1 MRPMYPWLLGLL
13 LLVPLMTWLRYRRSS
28 HSSAGY
34 SEGDMLARMPA
45 TWSVALHRLLPVLY
59 ILGLCAL
66 ILAIAR
72 PRRGLEESR
81 SETDVVDIVLVVDVS
96 GSMQAMDFATTTK
109 LDNRLDAAKE
119 VIREF
124 IQTRPGDR
132 LGLIGFAALPY
143 TLAPL
148 TLDHAWLEEQVDR
161 LEIGMVDDGT
171 GIGVAL
177 ASAVNQLKDQEI
189 LTKIVILLTDGIN
202 NTGSISPVNAAQ
214 VAQAKGVKVYTV
226 GAGADGRVKFPV
238 KDILG
243 RTRYQWEE
251 SKIDEETLKKMAE
264 LTGGKYFRARDRD
277 SLKSVYREID
287 EMERTEIEIEQYTR
301 YEEKFLPFAVIGIL
315 LLLLERILGL
325 GRLGRL
331 P

>member
-1 MRPMYPWLLGLL
+1 MYPWLLGLF
-13 LLVPLMTWLRYRRSS
+13 LLVPLMTWLRYRRASYAS
-28 HSSAGY
+28 VGF
-34 SEGDMLARMPA
+34 SEGEMLARMPA
-45 TWSVALHRLLPVLY
+45 TWTVALHRLLPVLY
-59 ILGLCAL
+59 VLGLCAL
-66 ILAIAR
+66 IIAISR
-72 PRRGLEESR
+72 PRTGLEESR
-81 SETDVVDIVLVVDVS
+81 SEMDVIDIVLVVDVS
-96 GSMQAMDFATTTK
+96 GSMQAMDFASATN
-109 LDNRLDAAKE
+109 LDNRLDAAKD

-124 IQTRPGDR
+124 IKTRTGDR

-148 TLDHAWLEEQVDR
+148 TLDHAWLVDQVDR

-177 ASAVNQLKDQEI
+177 ASAVNQLKEQET
-189 LTKIVILLTDGIN
+189 LSKIVILLTDGIN

-214 VAQAKGVKVYTV
+214 AAQAKGVKVYTV

-251 SKIDEETLKKMAE
+251 SKIDEATLKEMAE
-264 LTGGKYFRARDRD
+264 LTDGKYFRARDRD
-277 SLKSVYREID
+277 SLKAVYAEID

-301 YEEKFLPFAVIGIL
+301 YEEKFFPFAAAGLI
-315 LLLLERILGL
+315 LLLLERMLGL